1 MIARKQISKKWIVL
15 FAMAF
20 ALAAIL
26 TCCSPYSYPVPR
38 PI

>member
-1 MIARKQISKKWIVL
+1 MIVRNRNGRKWIVL
-15 FAMAF
+15 FAMAL

-26 TCCSPYSYPVPR
+26 TCCSLYPQPVLR

>member
-1 MIARKQISKKWIVL
+1 MIVRNRNGRKWIVL
-15 FAMAF
+15 FTMAL

-26 TCCSPYSYPVPR
+26 TCCSPYSQLVLR

>member
-15 FAMAF
+15 LVMAVV
-20 ALAAIL
+20 LAAIM
-26 TCCSPYSYPVPR
+26 TCCSPYPYPVPR

>member
-1 MIARKQISKKWIVL
+1 MIAKKQISKKWIVL
-15 FAMAF
+15 LVMAV

-26 TCCSPYSYPVPR
+26 ICCSPYLYPVPR

>member
-1 MIARKQISKKWIVL
+1 MIARKQIGKKWIVL
-15 FAMAF
+15 LVMTG

-26 TCCSPYSYPVPR
+26 TCCSPYPYPVPN